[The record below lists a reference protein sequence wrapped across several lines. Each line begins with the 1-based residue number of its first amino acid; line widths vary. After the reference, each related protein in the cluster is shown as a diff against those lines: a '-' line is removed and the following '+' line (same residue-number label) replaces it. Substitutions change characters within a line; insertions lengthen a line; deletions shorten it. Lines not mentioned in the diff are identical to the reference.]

1 MRKYPGFK
9 KIFSTLDHLMSVHVA
24 NLLKNK
30 GFNAE
35 VKNIHLADFALPRII
50 AEYEVWVDEENYDK
64 AKKALDKAFS
74 NLSSVRPAWECR
86 DCKESIEAQFT
97 ECWNCGSSKTN

>member
-9 KIFSTLDHLMSVHVA
+9 KVFSTLDHLMSMHVA

-50 AEYEVWVDEENYDK
+50 AEYEVWVEEEKYVE
-64 AKKALDKAFS
+64 AKKALDKALS
-74 NLSSVRPAWECR
+74 NLSSVRPAWECQ

-97 ECWNCGSSKTN
+97 ECWNCGNSKTN